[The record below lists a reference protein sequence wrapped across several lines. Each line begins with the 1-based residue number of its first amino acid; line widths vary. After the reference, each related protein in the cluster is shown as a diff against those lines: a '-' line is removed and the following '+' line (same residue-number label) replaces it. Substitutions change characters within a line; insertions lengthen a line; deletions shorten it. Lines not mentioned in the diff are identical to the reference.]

1 MPRKGKRQS
10 GTSKQ
15 QRGPSGAFSSNNK
28 NDTNINNST
37 VSDDT
42 DTITMSSE
50 IHNKIT
56 RYLICFYH
64 FL

>member
-10 GTSKQ
+10 GTSKR

-37 VSDDT
+37 VT
-42 DTITMSSE
+42 
-50 IHNKIT
+50 
-56 RYLICFYH
+56 L
-64 FL
+64 

>member
-1 MPRKGKRQS
+1 MPRKGKR
-10 GTSKQ
+10 

-42 DTITMSSE
+42 DTITMSS
-50 IHNKIT
+50 IT
-56 RYLICFYH
+56 RFGGFFWHNANDIKYI
-64 FL
+64 

>member
-28 NDTNINNST
+28 NDTNAVINALES
-37 VSDDT
+37 
-42 DTITMSSE
+42 
-50 IHNKIT
+50 
-56 RYLICFYH
+56 F
-64 FL
+64 